1 MAGRGRAGM
10 GEAAPN
16 GTSPMAKAYQP
27 AEVEPAV
34 YQRWLDADVFA
45 PDGVGSRASSTAEP
59 FTIIMPPPNVTGA
72 LHLGHAARS
81 ATEDLMIRRARM
93 QYRPALWLP
102 GVDHASIAAQWVL
115 RRVLADEG
123 TTPEDLGR
131 EKYLERMWRF
141 MDETR
146 PVIMGQ
152 QRRLGISADWSRER
166 FTMDDRSAHAVRVAF
181 KRLYEDGLAYR
192 GQKLINWCP
201 GCGTSVSDL
210 EVIGTPEDG
219 KLWSV
224 RYHLLPEGA
233 AAGSAPSPDETITVA
248 TTRPETILGDTAVA
262 VHPDDER
269 YAALV
274 GRTVRIPFV
283 ERDVPVVADEFV
295 EREFGTG
302 AVKVTPAHDHT
313 DFETGERHGL
323 PRIDIMTD
331 AATMNANAGP
341 YEGLSR
347 EECRQRILQDLEA
360 VGDLVEVRDH
370 EMAIGRCQRSDDI
383 VEPRLK
389 TQWFIDVKPM
399 AERAMAAVREERT
412 VFIPER
418 FEKVFF
424 DWLENIYDWN
434 VSRQLW
440 WGHRIPAWY
449 CPSGHVTV
457 TDQETGPGRCL
468 ECRSYELTQDEDTF
482 DTWFSSGLWP
492 FSTLGWPEHSH
503 DLRTYYPTQVME
515 TGHDIIFFWVARMMM
530 LGEWLMNEEPF
541 KVVYL
546 SGLIRDPYGKKM
558 SKTKGN
564 VIDPLEVMD
573 EIGADALRFA
583 LVNGSA
589 PGADLRLTP
598 SRLEGARNFANKLWN
613 AARFVLGAKP
623 EELPDEMALTLPDGD
638 RLGPAEHWI
647 LSRCH
652 AALVDADEA
661 YAGFQFAEAS
671 RVLHAAIWSEYC
683 DWYLEMAKVR
693 LAPDVEPAIR
703 AATWQVL
710 AWVLDRYLRML
721 HPVMPHITEEI
732 WGRLPHRP
740 DDGDMLITAGW
751 PVVEGMRSAADEAQ
765 AAAVADILELV
776 SQMRNARADA
786 GIEPS
791 TWLDAELRFEQD
803 DRTVAFEA
811 IADVVARL
819 ARVRPTVAG
828 DEPQA
833 DTAALVVVSP
843 GAEARLSVKAEDR
856 ERDRARLQKELAET
870 ERLLASTRAKLANE
884 AFVAKAPASVVDG
897 VRAKEAE
904 LQELVERLREHLAR

>member
-1 MAGRGRAGM
+1 MS
-10 GEAAPN
+10 EARN
-16 GTSPMAKAYQP
+16 GTAPMAKAYQP

-34 YQRWLDADVFA
+34 YQRWLEADVFA
-45 PDGVGSRASSTAEP
+45 PDGAGSRAKATTEP

-93 QYRPALWLP
+93 QHRPALWLP

-115 RRVLADEG
+115 RRILADEG
-123 TTPEDLGR
+123 TTPEVLGR
-131 EKYLERMWRF
+131 EAFLERMWDF
-141 MDETR
+141 MEETR

-166 FTMDDRSAHAVRVAF
+166 FTMDEGSARAVRVAF

-192 GQKLINWCP
+192 GQKLVNWCP

-219 KLWSV
+219 KIWSV
-224 RYHLLPEGA
+224 SYHLLPAGA
-233 AAGSAPSPDETITVA
+233 EAGAEPSSTETITVA

-262 VHPDDER
+262 VHPEDDR
-269 YAALV
+269 YSALV
-274 GRTVRIPFV
+274 GRLVRIPFV
-283 ERDVPVVADEFV
+283 DRDVPVIADEFV

-313 DFETGERHGL
+313 DFETGVRHDL

-331 AATMNANAGP
+331 EARMSEAAGP
-341 YEGLSR
+341 YQGLSR
-347 EECRQRILQDLEA
+347 EECRHRILEDLDA
-360 VGDLVEVRDH
+360 AGDLVEAKDH

-399 AERAMAAVREERT
+399 AEKAMNAVRERRT
-412 VFIPER
+412 VFVPGR

-424 DWLENIYDWN
+424 DWMENIYDWN
-434 VSRQLW
+434 ISRQLW

-449 CPSGHVTV
+449 CENDHVTV
-457 TDQETGPGRCL
+457 SDVETGPGRCL
-468 ECRSYELTQDEDTF
+468 ECRSLELTQDEDTF

-492 FSTLGWPEHSH
+492 FSTLGWPEKTM

-515 TGHDIIFFWVARMMM
+515 TAHDIIFFWVARMMM
-530 LGEWLMNEEPF
+530 FGEWLMNQEPF

-589 PGADLRLTP
+589 PGADLRLTS
-598 SRLEGARNFANKLWN
+598 SRLDGARNFANKLWN
-613 AARFVLGAKP
+613 AARYVLGARP
-623 EELPDEMALTLPDGD
+623 ADLPDDVALSLPESD

-652 AALVDADEA
+652 AAMRDADEA
-661 YAGFQFAEAS
+661 YANYQFAEAT
-671 RVLHAAIWSEYC
+671 RILHAATWSEYC

-693 LAPDVEPAIR
+693 LGPDADPEVR

-740 DDGDMLITAGW
+740 DDGDMLITAFW
-751 PVVEGMRSAADEAQ
+751 PVDANLKSEADEEQ

-786 GIEPS
+786 GIEPA
-791 TWLDAELRFEQD
+791 TLLEAELRFERG
-803 DRTVAFEA
+803 DRTVAFAA
-811 IADVVARL
+811 ISDVVARL
-819 ARVRPTVAG
+819 ARVRPTVA
-828 DEPQA
+828 PL
-833 DTAALVVVSP
+833 DTAPADDSALVVVSP
-843 GAEARLSVKAEDR
+843 GAEARLSVSEEDR
-856 ERDRARLQKELAET
+856 ARDRARLEKELAET
-870 ERLLASTRAKLANE
+870 ERLLASTRAKLSNE
-884 AFVAKAPASVVDG
+884 DFVSKAPADVVQG
-897 VRAKEAE
+897 VRSKEAE
-904 LQELVERLREHLAR
+904 LDELAQRLRSSLAG